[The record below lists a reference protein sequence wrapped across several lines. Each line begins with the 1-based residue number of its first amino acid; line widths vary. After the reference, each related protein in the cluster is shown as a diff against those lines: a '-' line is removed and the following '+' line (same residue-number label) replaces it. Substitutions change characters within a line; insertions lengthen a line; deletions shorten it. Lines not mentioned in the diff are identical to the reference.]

1 MTPNPIITLT
11 TDFGAE
17 DPYVGVMKGV
27 ALGINPQAQLVD
39 LTHSVRPQQVLQGSF
54 LLSTVVRYFPPGTIH
69 VAVVDPGVG
78 TARRALAVQA
88 GGYYFVGPDNGI
100 FSHVLGELGVK
111 VVGRRGAPAPVAL
124 KRGIRAV
131 SLTVSRFWLHP
142 VGSTFH
148 GRDIFAPVAAHLSLG
163 VPLEDFGDEV
173 SSVLLYP
180 LARTRRRRDGAV
192 PGQVVHIDHFGN
204 LITDV
209 RGEDLP
215 AGHVA
220 VVVKGRTIHG
230 ISASY
235 ASGEEVEGPSLIALV
250 GSSGYLEVSARNDS
264 AAEVL
269 GAGVGAPVQ
278 IRATK

>member
-11 TDFGAE
+11 TDFGTE

-27 ALGINPQAQLVD
+27 VLGINPQAQLVD

-54 LLSTVVRYFPPGTIH
+54 LLGTSFSYFPPGTIH
-69 VAVVDPGVG
+69 LAVVDPGVG
-78 TARRALAVQA
+78 SSRRALAVQA
-88 GGYYFVGPDNGI
+88 GGSYFVAPDNGLL
-100 FSHVLGELGVK
+100 SHVLSELGV
-111 VVGRRGAPAPVAL
+111 RNRSRANAPAPTRL
-124 KRGIRAV
+124 KRGLRAV
-131 SLTVSRFWLHP
+131 SLTEPRFWLHP
-142 VGSTFH
+142 VSSTFH
-148 GRDIFAPVAAHLSLG
+148 GRDIFAPVAAHLSRG
-163 VPLEDFGDEV
+163 VRLEDLGEEV
-173 SSVLLYP
+173 SSILLYP
-180 LARTRRRRDGAV
+180 TSGPRRQPDSVLLGRV
-192 PGQVVHIDHFGN
+192 LHIDHFGN

-215 AGHVA
+215 AGRVA

-235 ASGEEVEGPSLIALV
+235 ASGEEVEGPFLIALV
-250 GSSGYLEVSARNDS
+250 GSSGYLEVSARNTS